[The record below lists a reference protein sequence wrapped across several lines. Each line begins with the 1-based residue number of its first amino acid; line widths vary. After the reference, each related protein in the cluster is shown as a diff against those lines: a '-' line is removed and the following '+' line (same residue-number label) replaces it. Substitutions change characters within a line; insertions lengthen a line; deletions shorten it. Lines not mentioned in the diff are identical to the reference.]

1 MRKWLVIPVL
11 LMLSSCQF
19 VRRLADGAE
28 ERILG
33 DEVVARVGEHKL
45 FLSELEKVIPGGISP
60 EDSTSL
66 ARQYIYTWAKDL
78 LFLDL
83 ADEQLSK
90 DEKDVSME
98 LEQYRRSL
106 LKYRYTQ
113 HYVSERLD
121 TLVTEEE
128 KEAYYEAHSDKFLLD
143 KPLMRCR
150 ILLIPNNSKSLKKI
164 LSKMRSEDSEDLA
177 EAEELSKMTAI
188 RYADLSDSWIDATA
202 LSRELGMD
210 ADAVLSALKKGKV
223 EWEDDGDVLHYAY
236 IVEKVKEGKPAP
248 YEYVSG
254 RIGDIILN
262 IRKHTLTS
270 DLERDLLERARTNG
284 QFVEY

>member
-1 MRKWLVIPVL
+1 MRNWLLIL
-11 LMLSSCQF
+11 AILTLSSCQL
-19 VRRLADGAE
+19 VRRIADGAE

-33 DEVVARVGEHKL
+33 DEVVARAGEHKL
-45 FLSELEKVIPGGISP
+45 FRSELEKLIPGGITP

-78 LFLDL
+78 LFLDM

-90 DEKDVSME
+90 AEKDVSKE
-98 LEQYRRSL
+98 LEEYRRSL

-121 TLVTEEE
+121 TLITEEE
-128 KEAYYEAHSDKFLLD
+128 KRAYYEAHSDKFLLD

-150 ILLIPNNSKSLKKI
+150 ILLIPNTSKSLKAIQK
-164 LSKMRSEDSEDLA
+164 KMRSDQEEDLA
-177 EAEELSKMTAI
+177 EAEELCKMAAI
-188 RYADLSDSWIDATA
+188 RYADLSDSWIDATQ

-210 ADAVLSALKKGKV
+210 ADAVLSALRKGNI

-248 YEYVSG
+248 FEYVSD
-254 RIGDIILN
+254 RVGDIILN
-262 IRKHTLTS
+262 IRKHALTTA
-270 DLERDLLERARTNG
+270 LERDLLERARTNG

>member
-1 MRKWLVIPVL
+1 MRNWLLILVIL
-11 LMLSSCQF
+11 TLSSCQL
-19 VRRLADGAE
+19 VRRIADGAE

-33 DEVVARVGEHKL
+33 DEVVARAGEHKL
-45 FLSELEKVIPGGISP
+45 FRSELEKLIPGGITP

-66 ARQYIYTWAKDL
+66 ARQYIYAWAKDL
-78 LFLDL
+78 LFLDM

-90 DEKDVSME
+90 AEKDVSKE
-98 LEQYRRSL
+98 LEEYRRSL

-121 TLVTEEE
+121 TLITEEE
-128 KEAYYEAHSDKFLLD
+128 KRAYYEAHSDKFLLD

-150 ILLIPNNSKSLKKI
+150 ILLIPNTSKSLKAIQK
-164 LSKMRSEDSEDLA
+164 KMRSDQEEDLA
-177 EAEELSKMTAI
+177 EAEELCKMAAI
-188 RYADLSDSWIDATA
+188 RYADLSDSWIDATQ

-210 ADAVLSALKKGKV
+210 ADAVLSALRKGNI

-248 YEYVSG
+248 FEYVSD
-254 RIGDIILN
+254 RVGDIILN
-262 IRKHTLTS
+262 IRKHALTTA
-270 DLERDLLERARTNG
+270 LERDLLERARTNG

>member
-1 MRKWLVIPVL
+1 MRNWLLILAL
-11 LMLSSCQF
+11 LTLSSCQL
-19 VRRLADGAE
+19 VRRIADGAE

-33 DEVVARVGEHKL
+33 DEVVARAGEHKL
-45 FLSELEKVIPGGISP
+45 FRSELEKLIPGGITP

-78 LFLDL
+78 LFLDM

-90 DEKDVSME
+90 AEKDVSKE
-98 LEQYRRSL
+98 LEEYRRSL

-121 TLVTEEE
+121 TLITEEE
-128 KEAYYEAHSDKFLLD
+128 KRAYYEAHSDKFLLD

-150 ILLIPNNSKSLKKI
+150 ILLIPNTSKSLKAIQK
-164 LSKMRSEDSEDLA
+164 KMRSDQDEDLA
-177 EAEELSKMTAI
+177 EAEELCKMAAI
-188 RYADLSDSWIDATA
+188 RYADLSDSWIDATQ
-202 LSRELGMD
+202 LSRELEMD
-210 ADAVLSALKKGKV
+210 PDAVLSALRKGNV

-236 IVEKVKEGKPAP
+236 IVENVKEGKAAP
-248 YEYVSG
+248 FEYVSD
-254 RIGDIILN
+254 RVGDIILN
-262 IRKHTLTS
+262 IRKHALTTA
-270 DLERDLLERARTNG
+270 LERDLLERARTNG

>member
-1 MRKWLVIPVL
+1 MRNWLLILAL
-11 LMLSSCQF
+11 LTLSSCQL
-19 VRRLADGAE
+19 VRRIADGAE

-33 DEVVARVGEHKL
+33 DEVVARAGEHKL
-45 FLSELEKVIPGGISP
+45 FRSELEKLIPGGITP

-78 LFLDL
+78 LFLDM

-90 DEKDVSME
+90 AEKDVSKE
-98 LEQYRRSL
+98 LEEYRRSL

-121 TLVTEEE
+121 TLITEEE
-128 KEAYYEAHSDKFLLD
+128 KRAYYEAHSDKFLLD

-150 ILLIPNNSKSLKKI
+150 ILLIPNTSKSLKAIQK
-164 LSKMRSEDSEDLA
+164 KMRSDQDEDLA
-177 EAEELSKMTAI
+177 EAEELCKMAAI
-188 RYADLSDSWIDATA
+188 RYADLSDSWIDATQ
-202 LSRELGMD
+202 LSRELEMD
-210 ADAVLSALKKGKV
+210 PDAVLSALRKGNV

-236 IVEKVKEGKPAP
+236 IVEKVKEGKAAP
-248 YEYVSG
+248 FEYVSD
-254 RIGDIILN
+254 RVGDIILN
-262 IRKHTLTS
+262 IRKHALTTA
-270 DLERDLLERARTNG
+270 LERDLLERARTNG

>member
-1 MRKWLVIPVL
+1 MRKWLIISAL
-11 LMLSSCQF
+11 LMLSSCQL
-19 VRRLADGAE
+19 VRRVASDAS
-28 ERILG
+28 ERIMG
-33 DEVVARVGEHKL
+33 EEVVARVGDHKL

-78 LFLDL
+78 LFLDM
-83 ADEQLSK
+83 AEEQLSK
-90 DEKDVSME
+90 SEKDVSKE
-98 LEQYRRSL
+98 LEEYRRSL

-121 TLVTEEE
+121 TAVTDEE
-128 KEAYYEAHSDKFLLD
+128 KKAYYEAHSDKFILD
-143 KPLMRCR
+143 RPLMRCR
-150 ILLIPNNSKSLKKI
+150 ILLIPNTSRSLKTIQK
-164 LSKMRSEDSEDLA
+164 KMRSDQEEDLA
-177 EAEELSKMTAI
+177 EVEELCKMAAI
-188 RYADLSDSWIDATA
+188 RYADLSDSWIDAA
-202 LSRELGMD
+202 QLSRELEMD
-210 ADAVLSALKKGKV
+210 PDAVLSALRKGNV

-248 YEYVSG
+248 FEYVSD
-254 RIGDIILN
+254 RVGDIILN

-270 DLERDLLERARTNG
+270 ALERDLLERARTNG

>member
-1 MRKWLVIPVL
+1 MRNWLLILAL
-11 LMLSSCQF
+11 LTLSSCQL
-19 VRRLADGAE
+19 VRRIADGAE

-33 DEVVARVGEHKL
+33 DEVVARAGEHKL
-45 FLSELEKVIPGGISP
+45 FRSELEKLIPGGITP

-78 LFLDL
+78 LFLDM

-90 DEKDVSME
+90 AEKDVSKE
-98 LEQYRRSL
+98 LEEYRRSL

-121 TLVTEEE
+121 TLITEEE
-128 KEAYYEAHSDKFLLD
+128 KRAYYEAHSDKFLLD

-150 ILLIPNNSKSLKKI
+150 ILLIPNTSKSLKAIQK
-164 LSKMRSEDSEDLA
+164 KMRSEDDENLA
-177 EAEELSKMTAI
+177 EAEELCKMAAI
-188 RYADLSDSWIDATA
+188 RYADLSDSWIDATQ

-210 ADAVLSALKKGKV
+210 ADAVLSALRKGNI

-248 YEYVSG
+248 FEYVSD
-254 RIGDIILN
+254 RVGDIILN
-262 IRKHTLTS
+262 IRKHALTTA
-270 DLERDLLERARTNG
+270 LERDLLERARTNG

>member
-1 MRKWLVIPVL
+1 MRNWLLIL
-11 LMLSSCQF
+11 AILTLSSCQL
-19 VRRLADGAE
+19 VHRIADGAE

-33 DEVVARVGEHKL
+33 DEVVARAGEHKL
-45 FLSELEKVIPGGISP
+45 FRSELEKLIPGGITP

-66 ARQYIYTWAKDL
+66 ARQYIYAWAKDL
-78 LFLDL
+78 LFLDM

-90 DEKDVSME
+90 AEKDVSKE
-98 LEQYRRSL
+98 LEEYRRSL

-121 TLVTEEE
+121 TLITEEE
-128 KEAYYEAHSDKFLLD
+128 KRAYYEAHSDKFLLD

-150 ILLIPNNSKSLKKI
+150 ILLIPNTSKSLKAIQK
-164 LSKMRSEDSEDLA
+164 KMRSELEEDLA
-177 EAEELSKMTAI
+177 EAEELCKMAAI
-188 RYADLSDSWIDATA
+188 RYADLSDSWIDATQ

-210 ADAVLSALKKGKV
+210 ADAVLSALRKGNI

-248 YEYVSG
+248 FEYVSD
-254 RIGDIILN
+254 RVGDIILN
-262 IRKHTLTS
+262 IRKHALTTA
-270 DLERDLLERARTNG
+270 LERDLLERARTNG